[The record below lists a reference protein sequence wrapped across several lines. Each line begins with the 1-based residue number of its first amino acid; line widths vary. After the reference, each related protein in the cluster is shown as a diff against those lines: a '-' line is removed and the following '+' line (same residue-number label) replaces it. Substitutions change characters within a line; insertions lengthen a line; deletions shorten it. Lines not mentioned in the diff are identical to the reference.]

1 MITLLVDEAYAFDY
15 LAILLLKVD
24 KGFMQYKD
32 IQDCLDF
39 VRAQVGKETFDNIMS
54 SGQFDKL
61 YSANEVTFNAVDAA
75 KEDKL
80 LASEVDKTNYHR
92 MLAKKELQKH
102 FFGNN
107 IQEVKIGYEK
117 LK

>member
-1 MITLLVDEAYAFDY
+1 M
-15 LAILLLKVD
+15 
-24 KGFMQYKD
+24 
-32 IQDCLDF
+32 
-39 VRAQVGKETFDNIMS
+39 RAQVGKETFDKIMS
-54 SGQFDKL
+54 SDQFDKL

-75 KEDKL
+75 KEDKV

-92 MLAKKELQKH
+92 MLAKKELQKY

-107 IQEVKIGYEK
+107 IQEVKVGYEK